1 MGEVF
6 ETGKRTHRLLL
17 TELLLQQATSMSE
30 GNVNE
35 VRCGAVR
42 CLSRRRREQVNS
54 EQHTDTRV
62 RLSAHTQ
69 LVYVL
74 KRKRINKILPT

>member
-1 MGEVF
+1 MVPHENPSGSSANINVCARAMGEVF

-35 VRCGAVR
+35 VRCGAVPESKEER
-42 CLSRRRREQVNS
+42 AS
-54 EQHTDTRV
+54 EQ
-62 RLSAHTQ
+62 
-69 LVYVL
+69 
-74 KRKRINKILPT
+74 